1 MVFAYLP
8 FVFAFLPLF
17 FLTYYAVGHFFGTK
31 GKNVVLFLFSLV
43 FYAWGEPI
51 YIILMFYSTI
61 LDYVCGRMIEK
72 GTEEGSVLKK
82 RIFLTIS
89 LIGNLGLLSI
99 FKYLG
104 MILTSINSIPG
115 VAIPIPEI
123 IMPIGISFYTFQTM
137 SYSIDVYRGKVKAQK
152 NIINFGAYVAMFPQL
167 IAGPVVRYET
177 VAAELNQR
185 KETLDDFAAGARRFI
200 IGLGKKTL
208 IANIMAQTADA
219 LFMHAPSSLGMLGS
233 WVAII
238 AYTFQIFFDFSGYSD
253 MAIGMGRMM
262 GFHYLENFNYPY
274 IARSVTDFWRRWHIS
289 MSTFFRDYIYIP
301 LGGSRVSKPR
311 WLLNIFIVWFATGL
325 WHGASWN
332 FVIWGLYFG
341 LLLVIEKVFLLKLFE
356 HSKVFSHILTLFFV
370 VFGWVIFTQESVGGI
385 LEYTKAMF
393 GAYGRFGTGDTN
405 AVLLLQHSDV
415 NTVFLIALAAAVIF
429 STPIAKKI
437 KEKLTQ
443 KGNGEL
449 PTAAAVAYDVAV
461 FAILF
466 LCTVQLALGAYNP
479 FIYFRF

>member
-1 MVFAYLP
+1 MVFSYLP

-17 FLTYYAVGHFFGTK
+17 FLSYYAVGHFFGTK
-31 GKNVVLFLFSLV
+31 GKNVVLFVFSLI
-43 FYAWGEPI
+43 FYAWGEPV
-51 YIILMFYSTI
+51 YIVMMIYSTI
-61 LDYVCGRMIEK
+61 LDYTCGIMIEK
-72 GTEEGSVLKK
+72 GEKEGNITKK
-82 RIFLTIS
+82 RIFLGVS
-89 LIGNLGLLSI
+89 LVGNLGLLAI
-99 FKYLG
+99 FKYL
-104 MILTSINSIPG
+104 MMMVTTLNSLTGLAVP
-115 VAIPIPEI
+115 VPEI
-123 IMPIGISFYTFQTM
+123 ILPIGISFYTFQTM
-137 SYSIDVYRGKVKAQK
+137 SYSIDVYRGKVKAQR
-152 NIINFGAYVAMFPQL
+152 NIVNFGAYVAMFPQL

-177 VAAELNQR
+177 VERELNQR
-185 KETLDDFAAGARRFI
+185 TESIDDFAVGARRFI

-219 LFMHAPSSLGMLGS
+219 LFKYAPSSLGMVGS

-289 MSTFFRDYIYIP
+289 MSTFFRDYLYIP

-311 WLLNIFIVWFATGL
+311 WLINIFIVWFATGL

-341 LLLVIEKVFLLKLFE
+341 LLLVLEKFFMLKLFE
-356 HSKVFSHILTLFFV
+356 HSKVFSHILTLFFI

-385 LEYTKAMF
+385 LEYIKAMF
-393 GAYGRFGTGDTN
+393 GAYGRFGIGDTN
-405 AVLLLQHSDV
+405 AVLLMQHSDV
-415 NTVFLIALAAAVIF
+415 NTIFIIALCAAILF
-429 STPIAKKI
+429 STPIAKII
-437 KEKLTQ
+437 KEKLVA
-443 KGNGEL
+443 KGNGQL
-449 PTAAAVAYDVAV
+449 PTVAAVAYDIGV
-461 FAILF
+461 FAVLF
-466 LCTVQLALGAYNP
+466 LCTIQLALGAYNP

>member
-8 FVFAFLPLF
+8 FLFAFLPLF
-17 FLTYYAVGHFFGTK
+17 FLSYYAVGALFGTR
-31 GKNVVLFLFSLV
+31 GKNVVLFVFSLV

-51 YIILMFYSTI
+51 YIVLMIYSTL
-61 LDYVCGRMIEK
+61 LDYICGRMIENGEKK
-72 GTEEGSVLKK
+72 GSRTQK
-82 RIFLTIS
+82 RIFLAVS
-89 LIGNLGLLSI
+89 LIGNLCLLSI

-104 MILTSINSIPG
+104 MILTSFNSLTGLGIP
-115 VAIPIPEI
+115 VPEI

-152 NIINFGAYVAMFPQL
+152 NIVNFGAYVAMFPQL

-177 VAAELNQR
+177 VERELNQR
-185 KETLDDFAAGARRFI
+185 TETIDDFAAGARRFI

-219 LFMHAPSSLGMLGS
+219 LFAYAPESLGMIGS

-311 WLLNIFIVWFATGL
+311 WLINIFVVWFATGL

-341 LLLVIEKVFLLKLFE
+341 LLLVLEKAFMLKLFE
-356 HSKVFSHILTLFFV
+356 HSKVFSHILTLLFV
-370 VFGWVIFTQESVGGI
+370 IYGWVIFTQESVGGI

-393 GAYGRFGTGDTN
+393 GAYGRYGTGDTN
-405 AVLLLQHSDV
+405 AILLLQHSDV
-415 NTVFLIALAAAVIF
+415 NTVFLIALGAAVLF
-429 STPIAKKI
+429 STPVARVI
-437 KEKLTQ
+437 KEKLVA
-443 KGNGEL
+443 KGNGQL

-461 FAILF
+461 FAVLF
-466 LCTVQLALGAYNP
+466 LCTIQLALGAYNP